1 MTSSTEIHTG
11 DIGEA
16 LCHYRLLEMGVPC
29 RIVNLGATDILA
41 IIDDETVIRIQVK
54 TAHRSYDSRYPK
66 SKADYC
72 FNVCRGSKVK
82 RRFKEHEID
91 VIACVG
97 LDDGSIM
104 FYPAKQLVK
113 KKTHKVKAHLYED
126 YCITKQTWDKAI
138 RHLLYT

>member
-29 RIVNLGATDILA
+29 RIVNLGATDIIA
-41 IIDDETVIRIQVK
+41 ILEDDIVIRIQVK

-66 SKADYC
+66 SKPSYC

-82 RRFKEHEID
+82 RRFEEHEID
-91 VIACVG
+91 IIACVG
-97 LDDGSIM
+97 LEDGSIM
-104 FYPAKQLVK
+104 FYPAKQLIR

-126 YCITKQTWDKAI
+126 YRVTKETWDKAI
-138 RHLLYT
+138 RPLLYG